1 MRALVVTFGFLALAT
16 LGTGCA
22 RREKTTHTTSA
33 AVSGLAE
40 KKAFLERFVTFRR
53 HYEAL
58 DYKIDF
64 DDETTLAP
72 GPNTTACDV
81 RIYAKI
87 PSEEAFQWIDGLEA
101 DPVAPTA
108 ERLAWTNDVPSA
120 PKSTEGYAWY
130 RDKPGPSKGEE
141 GKMVGLSKDRSE
153 VLYRLVC
160 TRN

>member
-1 MRALVVTFGFLALAT
+1 MRALAVTFGFLVLVT
-16 LGTGCA
+16 FGTGCA

-72 GPNTTACDV
+72 GPSTTACDV

-101 DPVAPTA
+101 DPAAPTA
-108 ERLAWTNDVPSA
+108 ERLAWTKDVPSA
-120 PKSTEGYAWY
+120 PASTEGYAWY